1 MYQSF
6 AGVYDALM
14 AQVDYAAW
22 AAHYDRLMQ
31 LCGVKKGAKC
41 VECACGTGSI
51 TLPLKKMGY
60 QMTGVDLSEEMIARA
75 MERARKEGLLIPFIR
90 QDMCQLLLP
99 RKTECILATCDGV
112 NYLTTPEKTQ
122 QFFAAAFA
130 ALKPGGALIFDVS
143 SQYKL
148 QNTLGNN
155 TLTCDDEDFAYI
167 WHNRYDGEKA
177 LVHMALSI
185 FHKRSDG
192 AFDRM
197 EEIQVQRAHTL
208 AELTGWL
215 QDAGFE
221 KVQAFGNLRMTQ
233 PRQNDERLHIC
244 ALKPLA

>member
-22 AAHYDRLMQ
+22 AAHYDQLMQ
-31 LCGVKKGAKC
+31 LYGVKKGARC
-41 VECACGTGSI
+41 VECACGTGSL
-51 TLPLKKMGY
+51 TLPLRKMGY

-75 MERARKEGLLIPFIR
+75 MEKARNEGLLIPFIR
-90 QDMCQLLLP
+90 QDMCHLLLP

-112 NYLTTPEKTQ
+112 NYLTSPDKVQ

-155 TLTCDDEDFAYI
+155 TLTCDEEDFAYI
-167 WHNRYDGEKA
+167 WHNRYDEENK
-177 LVHMALSI
+177 LVYLALSI
-185 FHKRSDG
+185 FSKRADG

-197 EEIQVQRAHTL
+197 EEAQVQRAHTL
-208 AELTGWL
+208 EELTAWL
-215 QDAGFE
+215 QKAGFE
-221 KVQAFGNLRMTQ
+221 KVQAFGNMRMTP
-233 PRQNDERLHIC
+233 PRKNDERLHIC
-244 ALKPLA
+244 ATKPLA